1 MKRLILLFCL
11 YLSSIIL
18 SGIILYQSDQRTLEM
33 IQPYTHD
40 YALTVPEETVFL
52 DINQASAENLSQL
65 PDVSRP
71 LADQIVDY
79 REKNG
84 KFSEISELVACVP
97 DRLLS
102 EISILLS
109 CETEPPT
116 ECTSETEISILLS
129 CETEPPTECTSET
142 EISITEPSES
152 ETIIEILEILFPLD
166 LNQASVEELCAIPGI
181 GIMTAESIIAYREE
195 QGGFLNCQE
204 LLSISGIG
212 EIKYS
217 EILPYLYLE
226 TEYFPEPTEP
236 PAIPVINLNTAIKED
251 LLRLPGCDDALAE
264 EIIQL
269 REEEIHIFHNIL
281 ELTLAE
287 HVTTDLYLSWE
298 SYLSVDDQG
307 NTQIPYVRPSG

>member
-102 EISILLS
+102 
-109 CETEPPT
+109 
-116 ECTSETEISILLS
+116 EISILLS